1 MLGSLTFG
9 RPLPPEL
16 RAGEHD
22 GVDQLVS
29 AESDGGG
36 ALDDASGL
44 QGECAPIQM
53 GSLYCRSGCSIAYVD
68 GLQLARVGRGAGN
81 IPDVLGGPLCG
92 GGADRGRED
101 QEDDRG
107 DGGGGIHGGSCT
119 DESGSVVNCDAA
131 FILWSGGTVHLLS
144 QA

>member
-1 MLGSLTFG
+1 MALTSWSPQSLTEVVRLTMPLDCKENAPQFKWGHCIVG
-9 RPLPPEL
+9 RL
-16 RAGEHD
+16 
-22 GVDQLVS
+22 
-29 AESDGGG
+29 
-36 ALDDASGL
+36 
-44 QGECAPIQM
+44 
-53 GSLYCRSGCSIAYVD
+53 GCSIAYVD

-81 IPDVLGGPLCG
+81 IPDVLGRPLCG